1 MSQYQ
6 YILLT
11 VFGVLFF
18 ATAANFT
25 LSLVKPKNETFKK
38 VKVIIKSWWFITTPF
53 VVALGWQKWGIL
65 ILFYILSVFI
75 LFEYFKI
82 SKVKYKRYGLISL
95 LILSS
100 LHYLTIA
107 FNAYYLF
114 LILIPLSCLWLVPGL
129 VIFRATISDLELVFS
144 VFFGNAFI
152 IYYLSHIPA
161 LVAMPENAGL
171 SNEQASLGLVVLL
184 FLTWGND
191 VFQFITGKGFGKTKI
206 IPDVSPNKTIGGFI
220 GGMICTTVIAFFTL
234 GPILKLE
241 NKVAIIF
248 GFVLSITGMF
258 GDLFFSAVKRN
269 IGVKD
274 FSDLLPGH
282 GGLLDRC
289 DSLIFT
295 APIFFHFLSLLKQ
308 GFI

>member
-1 MSQYQ
+1 MNQYQ
-6 YILLT
+6 YILVT

-18 ATAANFT
+18 ATAVNYI
-25 LSLVKPKNETFKK
+25 LSLLKPDNQTFKK

-53 VVALGWQKWGIL
+53 LLALGWQKWGML
-65 ILFYILSVFI
+65 ILFYVLSVFI

-95 LILSS
+95 LILST

-114 LILIPLSCLWLVPGL
+114 LILIPVSCLWLVPGL

-161 LVAMPENAGL
+161 LVAMPDNVGL
-171 SNEQASLGLVVLL
+171 SADQAALGLVVLL

-191 VFQFITGKGFGKTKI
+191 VFQFITGKGFGITKI
-206 IPDVSPNKTIGGFI
+206 IPDVSPNKTLGGFI
-220 GGMICTTVIAFFTL
+220 GGMICTTVIAFLTL
-234 GPILKLE
+234 GPILNLD
-241 NKVAIIF
+241 NKMAILF
-248 GFVLSITGMF
+248 GFILSITGMF

-295 APIFFHFLSLLKQ
+295 APVFFHFLSLIKQ
-308 GFI
+308 GTL

>member
-18 ATAANFT
+18 ATAVNFI

-206 IPDVSPNKTIGGFI
+206 IPDVSPNKTLGGFI

-241 NKVAIIF
+241 NKVAILF
-248 GFVLSITGMF
+248 GLVLSITGMF

>member
-1 MSQYQ
+1 MNQYQ
-6 YILLT
+6 YILIT

-18 ATAANFT
+18 ATTVNYI
-25 LSLVKPKNETFKK
+25 LSLLKPDNQTFKK
-38 VKVIIKSWWFITTPF
+38 VKVIIKSWWLITTPF
-53 VVALGWQKWGIL
+53 LLALGWQKWGML
-65 ILFYILSVFI
+65 ILFYVLSVFI

-82 SKVKYKRYGLISL
+82 TKVKYKRYGLISL
-95 LILSS
+95 LILST

-114 LILIPLSCLWLVPGL
+114 LILIPVSCLWLVPGL

-161 LVAMPENAGL
+161 LVAMPENVGL
-171 SNEQASLGLVVLL
+171 SADQAALGLVVLL

-206 IPDVSPNKTIGGFI
+206 IPDVSPNKTLGGFI
-220 GGMICTTVIAFFTL
+220 GGMICTTVIAFLTL
-234 GPILKLE
+234 GPILNLD
-241 NKVAIIF
+241 NKMAVLF
-248 GFVLSITGMF
+248 GFILSITGMF

-295 APIFFHFLSLLKQ
+295 APVFFHFLSLIKQ
-308 GFI
+308 GTL

>member
-1 MSQYQ
+1 MNQYQ
-6 YILLT
+6 HILIT
-11 VFGVLFF
+11 VFGILFF
-18 ATAANFT
+18 ATAVNYI
-25 LSLVKPKNETFKK
+25 LSLLKPDNQTFKK

-53 VVALGWQKWGIL
+53 LLALGWQKWGML
-65 ILFYILSVFI
+65 ILFYVLSVFI

-95 LILSS
+95 LILST

-114 LILIPLSCLWLVPGL
+114 LILIPVSCLWLVPGL

-152 IYYLSHIPA
+152 VYYLSHIPA
-161 LVAMPENAGL
+161 LVAMPENVGL
-171 SNEQASLGLVVLL
+171 SADQAALGLVVLL

-206 IPDVSPNKTIGGFI
+206 IPDVSPNKTLGGFI
-220 GGMICTTVIAFFTL
+220 GGMICTTVIAFLTL
-234 GPILKLE
+234 GPILNLD
-241 NKVAIIF
+241 NKMAVLF
-248 GFVLSITGMF
+248 GFILSITGMF

-295 APIFFHFLSLLKQ
+295 APVFFHFLSLIKQ
-308 GFI
+308 GTL

>member
-1 MSQYQ
+1 MNQFL
-6 YILLT
+6 YIFLT
-11 VFGVLFF
+11 VLGVLTF
-18 ATAANFT
+18 ASAINFV
-25 LSLVKPKNETFKK
+25 LGYLKPQNQTFKK

-53 VVALGWQKWGIL
+53 VLALGWQKWGMVL
-65 ILFYILSVFI
+65 LFYILSLFI
-75 LFEYFKI
+75 LIEYFKI
-82 SKVKYKRYGLISL
+82 SKVKYKRYGLFSL
-95 LILSS
+95 IVLSS
-100 LHYLTIA
+100 FQYLAIG
-107 FNAYYLF
+107 FDQYYLF
-114 LILIPLSCLWLVPGL
+114 LVLIPVSCLWLVPGL

-161 LVAMPENAGL
+161 LVSMPDKVGL
-171 SNEQASLGLVVLL
+171 DYDQASLGLVILL

-191 VFQFITGKGFGKTKI
+191 VFQFITGKGFGKRKI
-206 IPDVSPNKTIGGFI
+206 IPDVSPNKTLGGFI
-220 GGMICTTVIAFFTL
+220 GGIICTTCIAFFTL
-234 GPILKLE
+234 RPLFHLE
-241 NKVAIIF
+241 NKVAILLGVI
-248 GFVLSITGMF
+248 LSVTGMF

-295 APIFFHFLSLLKQ
+295 APVFFHFLSILKQ
-308 GFI
+308 GIL